1 LSSLRRGDCA
11 LRAVKFVLQKSI
23 SEGHLFQVDRRQPKW
38 ASRPANSLDASRLA
52 IGLQG
57 ILDGEVGYAWLVRG
71 LSTWIRF
78 AERSQITWPSVS
90 SD

>member
-1 LSSLRRGDCA
+1 LISLRRGDCA

-23 SEGHLFQVDRRQPKW
+23 SEGHLFQVDRRQ
-38 ASRPANSLDASRLA
+38 ASRPANGLDASRLA

-71 LSTWIRF
+71 LSTCNRF
-78 AERSQITWPSVS
+78 AERSRITWPSVY

>member
-1 LSSLRRGDCA
+1 LIRLRRGDWA

-23 SEGHLFQVDRRQPKW
+23 SKGHLFQVDRRQPKW

-57 ILDGEVGYAWLVRG
+57 ILDGEVGDAELLRG
-71 LSTWIRF
+71 LSLWNRL
-78 AERSQITWPSVS
+78 AERSRISWRGVS